1 VPRHAEPGHHP
12 HKLFCLLDTGA
23 PGEHDDSWC
32 FCIDY
37 RAINAKTVRDM
48 HLIPIVDELLEE
60 LRGAQFFMKLD
71 LRSGYHQVSMH
82 NADITKTTF
91 RTHHGQF
98 KFLVMPFGLTNAP
111 AMFQA
116 LMHDILCDFLL
127 QFVLVFFDDILIY
140 SDSWSS
146 HLQQV
151 RSVLQ
156 WLQEHQ
162 LAVNCSKCSF
172 GQPTVAYLGHIISE
186 QGVTMDAEGGCC
198 PHLATAVHGA
208 HGPWVPQT
216 DRLLHEIHPVLWG
229 DRRTAHQVAQARGIL
244 LATKHRHGV

>member
-1 VPRHAEPGHHP
+1 VPRHAEPGHHLR
-12 HKLFCLLDTGA
+12 KLFCLLGTGA
-23 PGEHDDSWC
+23 PGEHDDSWR
-32 FCIDY
+32 FCINY

-60 LRGAQFFMKLD
+60 LRGARFFMKLD
-71 LRSGYHQVSMH
+71 LCSGYHQVSMH
-82 NADITKTTF
+82 NADVTKTTF

-116 LMHDILCDFLL
+116 LMHDILCDFLR

-172 GQPTVAYLGHIISE
+172 GQPTVAYLGHIVSE
-186 QGVTMDAEGGCC
+186 QGVTMDAEKV
-198 PHLATAVHGA
+198 AAVLTWPPPRMVHTVRGFLRLTGYYTKFIRSYGEIT
-208 HGPWVPQT
+208 GPLT
-216 DRLLHEIHPVLWG
+216 KLLKRE
-229 DRRTAHQVAQARGIL
+229 AFC
-244 LATKHRHGV
+244 